1 MAARVNKIKHDE
13 ETRLKIKTSQLLNR
27 LQDHG
32 LGLVDMTSTQVRAIE
47 IALRKVL
54 PDLTSVESKNETTVR
69 YVARLPEK
77 AASPDAW
84 QQQYTPEPLKTI
96 Q

>member
-1 MAARVNKIKHDE
+1 MAARTNKIRHDE
-13 ETRLKIKTSQLLNR
+13 ETRLKIKTTQLLNR

-32 LGLVDMTSTQVRAIE
+32 LGLVEMTSTQVRAIE

-69 YVARLPEK
+69 YVARVPEK
-77 AASPDAW
+77 ASNSTSW
-84 QQQYTPEPLKTI
+84 QQQHSPEAT
-96 Q
+96 QH